1 MRTEWKLAVL
11 LSLAAVFCGG
21 VYTHAQQSAKP
32 RWQMPSVTLVQDA
45 GSQEIPREKTQLAE
59 TKTKPTS
66 MASLAGDSVVAQGIQ
81 AGVNDATYSVA
92 SRMKIGRAH
101 V

>member
-1 MRTEWKLAVL
+1 MRTEWKVAVIFVLATGV
-11 LSLAAVFCGG
+11 CGAM
-21 VYTHAQQSAKP
+21 YTRAQQAAKP
-32 RWQMPSVTLVQDA
+32 RWQMPTVTLVQDG